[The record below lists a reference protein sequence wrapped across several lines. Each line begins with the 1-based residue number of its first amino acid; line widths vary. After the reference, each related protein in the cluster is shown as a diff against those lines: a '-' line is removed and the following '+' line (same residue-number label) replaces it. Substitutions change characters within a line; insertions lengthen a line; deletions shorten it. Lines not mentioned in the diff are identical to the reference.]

1 MYEFLEQN
9 SLLIVMIITLAIWAG
24 LYFELLRID
33 KKIKKLEEKHEK

>member
-33 KKIKKLEEKHEK
+33 KKIKRLEEKYEK